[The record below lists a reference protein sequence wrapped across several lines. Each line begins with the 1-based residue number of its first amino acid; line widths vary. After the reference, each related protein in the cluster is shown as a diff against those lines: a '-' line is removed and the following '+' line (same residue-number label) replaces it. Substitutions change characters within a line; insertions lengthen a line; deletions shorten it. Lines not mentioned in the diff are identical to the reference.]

1 MECIIVRK
9 SLRGADLAVCG
20 RAIISFRF
28 PLLTRMGARMNAWLQ
43 QQQRRFM
50 RPDGGRY
57 LRPNVARYLA
67 PERKWD
73 GQPRIEAGEE
83 GGGQFTFGAQDG
95 EAQSNDG
102 QTRVYIP
109 TPRDNGAEGEG
120 AGGGGSNGLDDFFIA
135 ASASSGYPRNGG
147 PSWEDPPEIPE
158 IKPPT
163 SSDRTAFA
171 RRAAKWIS
179 AALRAGAAIPAALFI
194 GALNGTEW
202 LEYYNSSIESYRDPP
217 RTLEELQAGVGRG
230 RPGYDDHH
238 IIEQTAAQRW
248 GLTRSEINDKSN
260 IVSIPRLK
268 HYQTTGWFQKANPDF
283 GGLSPRQYLSDKGI
297 AERRAIGLRALKLYE
312 VLKP

>member
-1 MECIIVRK
+1 MNTW
-9 SLRGADLAVCG
+9 
-20 RAIISFRF
+20 
-28 PLLTRMGARMNAWLQ
+28 LLHQ
-43 QQQRRFM
+43 QHRFM
-50 RPDGGRY
+50 RPDGCRY
-57 LRPNVARYLA
+57 LRSDITRYLS

-95 EAQSNDG
+95 ETQSDSG
-102 QTRVYIP
+102 RPRVYIYAP
-109 TPRDNGAEGEG
+109 WARDAEGEG
-120 AGGGGSNGLDDFFIA
+120 TGSVGSNELDDFLIA
-135 ASASSGYPRNGG
+135 ASASSSYPRNGG
-147 PSWEDPPEIPE
+147 PSLEDPPEIPE

-171 RRAAKWIS
+171 RRAAQWIG
-179 AALRAGAAIPAALFI
+179 AALGAGAMIPMAAFI
-194 GALNGTEW
+194 GALNNVEW
-202 LEYYNSSIESYRDPP
+202 LQQYNSSINSYRDPP
-217 RTLEELQAGVGRG
+217 RTLKELQAGVGQG

-238 IIEQTAAQRW
+238 IIEQTAAEKW

-268 HYQTTGWFQKANPDF
+268 HYQITGWFSKPSPQF

-297 AERRAIGLRALKLYE
+297 AERRAVGLHALELFK